1 MDEKHT
7 LHIDLVKLADL
18 AHTGVRRTAIFMGLG
33 LHAAARDDFND
44 YQLGKLPL
52 APEQTEMLMDFFPQ
66 DLSAE
71 RVKEFK
77 AEFVRWVI
85 STGMREL
92 IEHFALLLDKVHE
105 LSLTTLHNAG
115 KLKELNLDKA
125 HQRFHFMGFA
135 RKFETLESRFGIKV
149 PQAASLSAFYLA
161 RNAFTHHFGFVG
173 ANHRSVGKDFL
184 ALTWNAFETVATGTD
199 TGKGVPVVTLFGKKT
214 TEPME
219 IGVRKVTR
227 ERNYNVGDRI
237 QFSQRDL
244 SEICAFFSMMTIP
257 EAMQVFVDFLLANG
271 VEELPKA
278 S

>member
-1 MDEKHT
+1 MDEKRT

-18 AHTGVRRTAIFMGLG
+18 AHTGVRRAAIFMGLG
-33 LHAAARDDFND
+33 LHAAARDDFNH

-71 RVKEFK
+71 RVKDFK
-77 AEFVRWVI
+77 AEFVSWVI

-92 IEHFALLLDKVHE
+92 IEYFALLLDKVHE
-105 LSLTTLHNAG
+105 VSLTTLHNDR
-115 KLKELNLDKA
+115 KLKELDLDKA
-125 HQRFHFMGFA
+125 HQRFHFVGFA
-135 RKFETLESRFGIKV
+135 GKFETLESRFGIKV
-149 PQAASLSAFYLA
+149 PHAASLSAFYLA
-161 RNAFTHHFGFVG
+161 RNALTHNFGFVG
-173 ANHRSVGKDFL
+173 AKHRSVGKDFL
-184 ALTWNAFETVATGTD
+184 ALTWDAFETVVTGTD
-199 TGKGVPVVTLFGKKT
+199 TGKEVSIVSLLGKKT

-227 ERNYNVGDRI
+227 ERSYSVGDRI
-237 QFSQRDL
+237 QFSQQDL

-257 EAMQVFVDFLLANG
+257 ETMRVFADFLLANG
-271 VEELPKA
+271 VKELPKV